1 MGLNI
6 PFICLQVGSV
16 SSFEQVNQV
25 NNTDSIYLKLQNNS
39 IPTSVV
45 GNSPRQVN
53 KVIKTLKIMEKRFQI
68 IDDKSMECTILI
80 VLTQSEQMLLESK
93 DLLPQI
99 ENIAKD
105 LHIRWAIESSD
116 NVVQLAVSKLLGP
129 VGTSKDAHELEITA
143 TNFMSAVNKLT
154 LPAFDEAKQENHEEW
169 KGNSPEDELKF
180 VKELKKDI
188 NDIACSMLMPM
199 GVPSSFAVIA
209 ANIGHIGHYCL
220 ERMIDAYL
228 EKYDK

>member
-1 MGLNI
+1 
-6 PFICLQVGSV
+6 
-16 SSFEQVNQV
+16 
-25 NNTDSIYLKLQNNS
+25 
-39 IPTSVV
+39 
-45 GNSPRQVN
+45 
-53 KVIKTLKIMEKRFQI
+53 MEKRFQI

-105 LHIRWAIESSD
+105 LHIRWAVEATD

-154 LPAFDEAKQENHEEW
+154 LPAFDEAKQENHEEAW
-169 KGNSPEDELKF
+169 KGDSPEDELEF
-180 VKELKKDI
+180 VKGLLDNIEDARGAMILHKGI
-188 NDIACSMLMPM
+188 P
-199 GVPSSFAVIA
+199 PVILA
-209 ANIGHIGHYCL
+209 LTEKATMIGHYCL
-220 ERMIDAYL
+220 KRMCETYL
-228 EKYDK
+228 EKYGK